1 MLGYKWFTPIPR
13 VPELQWQAVFS
24 HSSSRLSI
32 NNIAGD
38 GTFVR
43 NILRNS
49 SLRHFALLLERSCI
63 SAIWEF
69 IGIWSFELRMSL
81 KFCG

>member
-1 MLGYKWFTPIPR
+1 MAGRFN
-13 VPELQWQAVFS
+13 

-32 NNIAGD
+32 KNIAGR

-49 SLRHFALLLERSCI
+49 SLRHFALLPERSFI
-63 SAIWEF
+63 SAIWDF
-69 IGIWSFELRMSL
+69 IGIWSFEFRMSL
-81 KFCG
+81 KLGG